1 MCDCTGC
8 KFLDRISN
16 DLDEVLEHNRD
27 AQLANTHGET
37 VPLKAALCIALM
49 TKAAEYVID
58 TALDKEQAKLHA
70 IAASQ
75 SFLAE
80 CFSLSACRFDN

>member
-8 KFLDRISN
+8 KLLDHISN
-16 DLDEVLEHNRD
+16 DLDEMLEHNRD
-27 AQLANTHGET
+27 VQLANTHGET
-37 VPLKAALCIALM
+37 LPLKAVMCIALM

-58 TALDKEQAKLHA
+58 TVLDKEQAKLHA

-80 CFSLSACRFDN
+80 CFSLSTRRFDN